1 VRKLSRKLQDYLL
14 EFINGKREFEGECE
28 IITRLKIIL
37 LALGAELVKWEEKNE
52 NTCLIRVYYHAS

>member
-1 VRKLSRKLQDYLL
+1 LL

-37 LALGAELVKWEEKNE
+37 LALGAEIVKWEEKNE